1 MRLVIQHNWL
11 GAGKSRRSHYRLVI
25 YGDWQAHREFDS
37 LDELIELLRAAEIP
51 VNITAISS
59 PDPEAASIL
68 LAESVQVSDSQI
80 SILGVHS
87 N

>member
-1 MRLVIQHNWL
+1 
-11 GAGKSRRSHYRLVI
+11 LVI

-51 VNITAISS
+51 INVTAISS

-68 LAESVQVSDSQI
+68 LVESVQVADSQI